1 MREYKAHEH
10 DSCALIGLV
19 RKDCATHGAIRR
31 TLRALEKMAHRSGSV
46 NGESDGTGVMIDLP
60 RQLWAHHLQARGLTP
75 QTAYHPNFGVAH
87 LFLSYHERERT
98 EQWLQHAQQV
108 LQAHHIETLGIWQG
122 GTYSDALGPKAR
134 QTEPLF
140 VQIAFLVESENP
152 ERALFHASLQLER
165 ETPIHVV
172 SLSRTSVVYKVYG
185 SVSTLLRYY
194 PDLTNPLC
202 QSQMVIGHC
211 RYSTNTWTTFERAQ
225 PFALLG
231 HNGEINTI
239 ERLRREGAMLGV
251 QFTPDG
257 SDSQD
262 VDRLLHHLIVEYGF
276 SLLEAIYVLFP
287 PVASEVEHLPEPM
300 RGVLEHYRRAFGPFA
315 QGPAAIVARWGN
327 QMVASV
333 DAMGLRPL
341 WFVETVKD
349 FAFTSERG
357 VLSIETFL
365 ADPVPLAPSEKR
377 CLTIA
382 QNGRVSVQGA
392 DFAYQVPVHCS
403 ERLMRHSETP
413 MRHSER
419 SEESQTLRFAQGDG
433 DRKPGDKVRK
443 TERGQGGEVEIP
455 RLRLGMT
462 DKATREEL
470 GVRANREAH
479 GRDARATESEEQE
492 LRAELLSFFGWT
504 HDEAKLIEAI
514 ADTGNEPIASLGYDG
529 PLACIHPEGMN
540 LSDYYQELVA
550 VVTNPALDRERETE
564 QFNTEVWLGKR
575 PPLTPEP
582 QPPSCLRLKTPL
594 LLDIESLIAQGY
606 FDKEAVCRLSLTY
619 TLAEGSERALQR
631 LCTEAVEAVRQ
642 GAILLVLDDS
652 EVLSMPTAFLDPH
665 LALASVDRAL
675 RSEWLDEPNLH
686 PSEHNLRRR
695 CSLILRSGA
704 IRSLHDIVF
713 AHSLGADALVPYML
727 YRVALGNAE
736 NPEERLRNVIEGLTK
751 GIEKVIATM
760 GTHELRG
767 YGKNFA
773 GIGVSTPIAEILE
786 CPNFLGSEQVGF
798 SFTRWDA
805 EMRRRLEAM
814 ENETTKRPN
823 APLPRVPR
831 FYPQVWKTAG
841 RMAQGSATPE
851 EYESLLHH
859 LESDRP
865 VALRHLI
872 GIRYPDRSSVAPESV
887 DLSIGGHDLPFL
899 ISSMSFGSQGE
910 VAYTAYAEAAYRLNM
925 LSLSGEGGELPQL
938 IGRYPFHR
946 GQQVASGRFGVNAEY
961 LNSSYWLEIKI
972 GQGAK
977 PGEGG
982 HLPGRK
988 VTQKVAQ
995 VRYAVPG
1002 TDLISPNNNHD
1013 LYSIEDLAQLISE
1026 LKTVNPR
1033 AKVVVKVPVVANIGV
1048 IAVGIA
1054 KAGADVI
1061 MLSGYDGGTGA
1072 ARAHA
1077 IHRAGLPVEIGLHL
1091 AHHALVQAGL
1101 RDSVELWADGGIR
1114 SATDVVRMVLLGANR
1129 VGMATLAMVAIGC
1142 TICRGCQTDT
1152 CHVGIA
1158 TQMTTVE
1165 QAQARGL
1172 KRFEPQQY
1180 DLAVA
1185 RLVQFFQALGDG
1197 VRQLVARLGYDR
1209 LQSLV
1214 GRADLLYQ
1222 LSHTDTADLSSLF
1235 VSAPLPERREGN
1247 SSRRISRLRSYTTQW
1262 ITQAILSEVDHSP
1275 EGIVYEDT
1283 ELEAMDQAIGAH
1295 LAGTITR
1302 ARIGLPTPKGYS
1314 EWMPEGLKSISRI
1327 DLCLRQTLA
1336 GHGLGAFNVPPL
1348 AIRVE
1353 GGAQDGVAKSA
1364 CGGMVAVLKGTNLY
1378 GARLDGSV
1386 GKSFAYGAQRGLFIV
1401 QGYADSRACVRLSGA
1416 EVVFGARLQHPV
1428 DTDPL
1433 RCLDRAHLKGFAF
1446 EYMTGGRV
1454 VVLGDPGPYLC
1465 AGMTGGVVYVKLW
1478 HEWGLDENALQRRLA
1493 RGAKVRILPVQSDD
1507 LNDLRRLLLL
1517 YAHELDTSQQHEE
1530 ANAIRQIVANDL
1542 HQFVKIVPITQQED
1556 QSVST
1561 E

>member
-1 MREYKAHEH
+1 MKEYKAHEH

-87 LFLSYHERERT
+87 LFLLHSERARA

-108 LQAHHIETLGIWQG
+108 LQAHHIETLGIWLG

-140 VQIAFLVESENP
+140 VQTAFLVESENP

-251 QFTPDG
+251 QFAPDG

-300 RGVLEHYRRAFGPFA
+300 RGVIEHYRRAFGPFA

-349 FAFTSERG
+349 FVFTSERG

-382 QNGRVSVQGA
+382 QNGRVSVQEVDVSPHPPQPSLSQWEREGA
-392 DFAYQVPVHCS
+392 DSP
-403 ERLMRHSETP
+403 LP
-413 MRHSER
+413 M
-419 SEESQTLRFAQGDG
+419 G
-433 DRKPGDKVRK
+433 
-443 TERGQGGEVEIP
+443 
-455 RLRLGMT
+455 
-462 DKATREEL
+462 EEL

-492 LRAELLSFFGWT
+492 LRAELLPLFGWT
-504 HDEAKLIEAI
+504 HDEAKIIEAI

-575 PPLTPEP
+575 PSLTPEP
-582 QPPSCLRLKTPL
+582 QPASCLRLKTPL
-594 LLDIESLIAQGY
+594 LLDIDSLITQGY
-606 FDKEAVCRLSLTY
+606 FDREAVGRLSLTY
-619 TLAEGSERALQR
+619 DLAEGSECALQR
-631 LCTEAVEAVRQ
+631 LCTQAIEAVRQ
-642 GAILLVLDDS
+642 GATLLVLDDS
-652 EVLSMPTAFLDPH
+652 EVLSTPTAFLDPH
-665 LALASVDRAL
+665 LTVASIDRAL

-686 PSEHNLRRR
+686 PSERNLRRR

-736 NPEERLRNVIEGLTK
+736 NPEERLRNAIEGLTK

-773 GIGVSTPIAEILE
+773 GIGVSTPIAETLE
-786 CPNFLGSEQVGF
+786 CPNFLGSKQVGF

-805 EMRRRLEAM
+805 EIRRRLEAM
-814 ENETTKRPN
+814 QNETAKRPN

-841 RMAQGSATPE
+841 RMAQGSATPQE
-851 EYESLLHH
+851 FESLLHQ

-872 GIRYPDRSSVAPESV
+872 GIRYPDHSPVAPESV

-925 LSLSGEGGELPQL
+925 LSFSGEGGELPQL

-1061 MLSGYDGGTGA
+1061 TLSGYDGGTGA

-1114 SATDVVRMVLLGANR
+1114 SATDIVRMVLLGANR

-1165 QAQARGL
+1165 QAQERGL

-1222 LSHTDTADLSSLF
+1222 LSHTDTVDLSPLF

-1262 ITQAILSEVDHSP
+1262 ITQAILSEVDRSP

-1295 LAGTITR
+1295 LSGTITR

-1314 EWMPEGLKSISRI
+1314 EWMPEGLKSVSRI

-1428 DTDPL
+1428 DADPL
-1433 RCLDRAHLKGFAF
+1433 PCLDRAHLKGFAF

-1465 AGMTGGVVYVKLW
+1465 AGMTGGVVYIKLW
-1478 HEWGLDENALQRRLA
+1478 SEWGLDENALQSRLA

-1530 ANAIRQIVANDL
+1530 ANAIRQIVANEL
-1542 HQFVKIVPITQQED
+1542 HQFVKIVPMNQQED

>member
-1 MREYKAHEH
+1 MRELLAREH

-60 RQLWAHHLQARGLTP
+60 RQLWAHHLQARGLPP
-75 QTAYHPNFGVAH
+75 QTAYHPNFGVGH
-87 LFLSYHERERT
+87 LFLPHSERART
-98 EQWLQHAQQV
+98 EQWLQYVHQV
-108 LQAHHIETLGIWQG
+108 LQTHQIQPLGTWQG
-122 GTYSDALGPKAR
+122 GTYSDALGPKAK

-165 ETPIHVV
+165 ETPLHIV

-185 SVSTLLRYY
+185 SISTLLRYY

-251 QFTPDG
+251 QFAPDG

-287 PVASEVEHLPEPM
+287 PVASEAEHLPEPM
-300 RGVLEHYRRAFGPFA
+300 HRVVEHYRRAFGSFA

-327 QMVASV
+327 QMVVSV

-349 FAFTSERG
+349 FVFTSERG

-365 ADPVPLAPSEKR
+365 TDPVPLAPGEKR
-377 CLTIA
+377 CLVVA
-382 QNGRVSVQGA
+382 QDGRVSVQGMDVDPHPPQPSFSQSFGRGREPLA
-392 DFAYQVPVHCS
+392 PLS
-403 ERLMRHSETP
+403 HSTKE
-413 MRHSER
+413 
-419 SEESQTLRFAQGDG
+419 G
-433 DRKPGDKVRK
+433 
-443 TERGQGGEVEIP
+443 
-455 RLRLGMT
+455 
-462 DKATREEL
+462 L
-470 GVRANREAH
+470 GVRAEMAEGQGVR
-479 GRDARATESEEQE
+479 SEI
-492 LRAELLSFFGWT
+492 LPLFGWT
-504 HDEAKLIEAI
+504 HDEAKIIEAI

-582 QPPSCLRLKTPL
+582 QPTSCLRLKTPL
-594 LLDIESLIAQGY
+594 LLDIESLIAQGH
-606 FDKEAVCRLSLTY
+606 FDREAVCRLSLTY
-619 TLAEGSERALQR
+619 DLAEGSERALQR
-631 LCTEAVEAVRQ
+631 LCAQAIESVRQ
-642 GAILLVLDDS
+642 GATLLVLDDT
-652 EVLSMPTAFLDPH
+652 EVLSAPTAFLDPH

-686 PSEHNLRRR
+686 PSERNLRRR

-736 NPEERLRNVIEGLTK
+736 NPEERLRNAIEGLTK

-814 ENETTKRPN
+814 QSETAKRPN

-851 EYESLLHH
+851 EYESLLTQ
-859 LESDRP
+859 LESERP

-872 GIRYPDRSSVAPESV
+872 GIRYPDYSTVAPESV

-925 LSLSGEGGELPQL
+925 LSFSGEGGELPQL

-1061 MLSGYDGGTGA
+1061 TLSGYDGGTGA

-1114 SATDVVRMVLLGANR
+1114 SATDIVRMVLLGANR

-1197 VRQLVARLGYDR
+1197 VRQRVARLGYDR

-1222 LSHTDTADLSSLF
+1222 LSHTDTVNLSPLF

-1314 EWMPEGLKSISRI
+1314 EWMPEGLKSVSRI

-1428 DTDPL
+1428 DANPL

-1465 AGMTGGVVYVKLW
+1465 AGMTGGVVYVKRW
-1478 HEWGLDENALQRRLA
+1478 REWGLDENALQRRLA

-1542 HQFVKIVPITQQED
+1542 HQFVKIVPINQQED
-1556 QSVST
+1556 QSIST